1 MTNEFIIEISGKI
14 IRVRTIRRQVY
25 PEKYNKQLVDM
36 INAYPWTSP
45 TPTQTIQPAMLPLA
59 SPKAARHAI
68 GQTAIGQQAMSTQTP
83 VQQPLQLPS
92 QAMGSQPVVP
102 TQQSTAATSPMATS
116 PPTVPRQAL
125 PMPLQRKHHQ
135 QREHKM
141 RRQEKQNRNMQG
153 QSKRRSTRAEGDKA

>member
-25 PEKYNKQLVDM
+25 PEKYNKQLVDV

-59 SPKAARHAI
+59 SPKAASHAI
-68 GQTAIGQQAMSTQTP
+68 GQTAVGQQAMSTQTP

-125 PMPLQRKHHQ
+125 PMPL
-135 QREHKM
+135 
-141 RRQEKQNRNMQG
+141 
-153 QSKRRSTRAEGDKA
+153 